1 MMIKQRQPA
10 GFFQVLGR
18 QRFFLRWLAL
28 LVCLSGFYWMPASP
42 VRLLAQDELQ
52 EGEPEGE
59 PTDESTD
66 EVEDAGE
73 GDAAEETEADT
84 KPPKTALDTLLEG
97 GTVGFLILLLSL
109 AAVGMMVEHALT
121 IRKDKIM
128 PEMMMEELEQLI
140 QQGQIDHAIVTC
152 TEPGNDCL
160 AVNVVLAGLERYRG
174 SEFGFAEYKAAVEEA
189 GEDQTAKL
197 YRKTEVLGVIGAIAP
212 MLGLS
217 GTVLGMIKAFNEIAS
232 TKGAATPEALA
243 GPIGQALV
251 TTLLGLFVAIPTMVA
266 YSFFRNRVD
275 SLVSEAGNRI
285 ERIMMPLSRRQ

>member
-52 EGEPEGE
+52 EGEAEGE
-59 PTDESTD
+59 ATDESID
-66 EVEDAGE
+66 DVEDAGE
-73 GDAAEETEADT
+73 GDTTEEEAET
-84 KPPKTALDTLLEG
+84 KPPKTALDTLMDG
-97 GTVGFLILLLSL
+97 GMVGLLILLLSL
-109 AAVGMMVEHALT
+109 GSVGMMVEHSLT
-121 IRKDKIM
+121 IRRDKIM
-128 PEMMMEELEQLI
+128 PEMMMDELEQLI
-140 QQGQIDHAIVTC
+140 QQGQIDHAIATC
-152 TEPGNDCL
+152 TEPGNECL
-160 AVNVVLAGLERYRG
+160 AVDVVLAGLERFRG